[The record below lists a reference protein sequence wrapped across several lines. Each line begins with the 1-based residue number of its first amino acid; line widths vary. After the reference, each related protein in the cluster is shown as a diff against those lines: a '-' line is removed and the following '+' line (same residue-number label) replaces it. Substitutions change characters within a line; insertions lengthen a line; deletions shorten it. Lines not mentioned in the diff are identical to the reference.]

1 MIHRIYQWLIQ
12 PYPFEKGWN
21 SAFRTGLWAGAF
33 VALFLYFFRPF
44 GMQINRGEEWAYLK
58 ICSFFGLVTLAVMLI
73 VSSLSVILPK
83 IFDEEKWLVW
93 KEMLFNI
100 FFVGCVGAGNLLL
113 AHFLWH
119 VPLNAGTFATWQMLT
134 FAVGIFPIM
143 FGAYMG
149 QMKMNRRYVAEAAR
163 MSLQVHPHAI
173 TMHSQVTLTGDNQNE
188 ILQLDTSWILFLS
201 AADNYVQVF
210 YTEDGRL
217 KKRILRATM
226 KKMEEALA
234 GYPQFFR
241 CHRTYIANLDK
252 LENVSGNAQGY
263 RLHLAGA
270 DETIPVSRNLNET
283 LRARLDET

>member
-21 SAFRTGLWAGAF
+21 RAFRTGLWAGAF

-93 KEMLFNI
+93 KEILFNI

-113 AHFLWH
+113 ARFLWH
-119 VPLNAGTFATWQMLT
+119 VPLNAGTFATWQVLT

-149 QMKMNRRYVAEAAR
+149 QMKMNRRYVAEAAQ

-188 ILQLDTSWILFLS
+188 TLQLDTSSILFLS

-283 LRARLDET
+283 LRTRLDET